1 MKRFSYIIAVLTVV
15 AVMAGCKYTSQM
27 AALEQIEA
35 LLPAGPDSA
44 DARLNLINLL
54 LLKDEEWPLYALLR
68 TSTDILHGLDAPAND
83 SLIRPAYDYYAA
95 LSRQGTSSDLIA
107 VRRFGQ
113 AAQHLGE
120 WYETQDSIKACED
133 CFRQAI
139 RASEKAED
147 WHTCYISYQRLADP
161 VHYANDEEALALLEK
176 SIEIY
181 HKVNDSPRN
190 LLSLLLLAANIASN
204 IAYIND
210 TDFAP
215 ALDYA
220 NKAYRMAVDSGW
232 TDFQNQSIAI
242 LALIYWSKGDYPEA
256 LRYGKRITIDLE
268 TEGGIETNMRVAQY
282 YLSCDSFAKAKEMY
296 QSVRKIEDL
305 TSKYLY
311 TRALTEIAIHQQE
324 KDTALF
330 YLDSAFTCSE
340 SMYFNALK
348 VKDDYYQQTIAHEK
362 TQEALRNQSRR
373 RTWIGLS
380 VAALLTVLILFLW
393 QKRRYERKQHLMIT
407 QHLSRE
413 NELLNCERELLH
425 DNVKK
430 KEGMI
435 RFLQGYIIDR
445 LDIAK
450 KFSHKGD
457 GANVTLSRKDWL
469 DIERVLNEID
479 DNSIDRVRAA
489 CPHLSQDDL
498 HLCMLVRLRMS
509 NPAIGRLY
517 NITPSAVQH
526 RKQKLK
532 KEGFGVSDPQQMLED
547 VIASV

>member
-1 MKRFSYIIAVLTVV
+1 MKRFTYIIAVFI
-15 AVMAGCKYTSQM
+15 AVSIMAGCRHTPQTE
-27 AALEQIEA
+27 ALEQIEA
-35 LLPAGPDSA
+35 LLPAEPDSA
-44 DARLNLINLL
+44 DVQLSMVDPSCLND
-54 LLKDEEWPLYALLR
+54 DEFPLYALLR
-68 TSTDILHGLDAPAND
+68 TATDILQGLDAPATD
-83 SLIRPAYDYYAA
+83 SLIRPAYDYYSA

-120 WYETQDSIKACED
+120 WYEAQDSIKACED

-161 VHYANDEEALALLEK
+161 VHYANDEEALTLLEK

-190 LLSLLLLAANIASN
+190 LLSLLLLAANVASN

-210 TDFAP
+210 TDFTP

-232 TDFQNQSIAI
+232 TDFQNQGLAI
-242 LALIYWSKGDYPEA
+242 LALIHWSKGDYPEA
-256 LRYGKRITIDLE
+256 LRYGKTIPIPDLE
-268 TEGGIETNMRVAQY
+268 TEAGIETNMRVAQY

-296 QSVRKIEDL
+296 QSVRKIDDL
-305 TSKYLY
+305 TNKYLY
-311 TRALTEIAIHQQE
+311 ARALTEIAIHQQE
-324 KDTALF
+324 KDTALL

-340 SMYFNALK
+340 RMYFDALK
-348 VKDDYYQQTIAHEK
+348 VKDDYYQQTITHEK
-362 TQEALRNQSRR
+362 TQEALRDQARR
-373 RTWIGLS
+373 RTLIGLS
-380 VAALLTVLILFLW
+380 VAALLTALILFLW
-393 QKRRYERKQHLMIT
+393 QRRRYERKRHLLT
-407 QHLSRE
+407 AQHLSRE
-413 NELLNCERELLH
+413 NELLNHKRELLQ
-425 DNVKK
+425 DSVKK

-435 RFLQGYIIDR
+435 RFLQGYIIERMDV
-445 LDIAK
+445 AK
-450 KFSHKGD
+450 KLQTETD
-457 GANVTLSRKDWL
+457 ANVTLSRKDWI

-479 DNSIDRVRAA
+479 DNSIAHVRAA
-489 CPHLSQDDL
+489 YPHLSQDDL

-509 NPAIGRLY
+509 NPVIGRIY
-517 NITPSAVQH
+517 SITPSAVQH

-532 KEGFGVSDPQQMLED
+532 KEGFGVSDPSKPLED
-547 VIASV
+547 VIVGV